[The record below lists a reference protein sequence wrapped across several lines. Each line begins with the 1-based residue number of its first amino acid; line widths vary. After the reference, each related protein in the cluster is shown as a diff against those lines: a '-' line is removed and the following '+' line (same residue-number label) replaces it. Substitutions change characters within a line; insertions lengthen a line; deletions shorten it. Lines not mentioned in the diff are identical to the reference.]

1 MTQDFF
7 HIGAEKLRELMSPKS
22 AADALRQTILDGFDP
37 ADDFD
42 KTRAVVDK
50 EDNAKFLLLP
60 AINPDYF
67 GAKLITVAHINP
79 SRGRDT
85 VQGTYVLFSNTT
97 YGPLF
102 SIDGAE
108 LTNLRTP
115 AVTMAAFKDFIEA
128 RDEDLKVAIFGS
140 GVQARAHK
148 EAIDDNFGQR
158 NPSYTFISRNNPGD
172 LDNWVEIGS
181 EAAKKATKQA
191 EVVVCSTSAHEA
203 YLDIDEV
210 RSDALVVALGAGN
223 PNDRELTTNFMEKA
237 QIILEGGD
245 VTLQYGGD
253 AARALQEGADLSHAV
268 TLRDIITG
276 DKSLHRE
283 SPIVFKTTGM
293 PWLDLAVA
301 GRIATQLGI
310 K

>member
-1 MTQDFF
+1 MTQEFF
-7 HIGAEKLRELMSPKS
+7 HIGAEKLRELMSPKN

-79 SRGRDT
+79 TRGRET

-128 RDEDLKVAIFGS
+128 RNEDLKVVIFGS

-158 NPSYTFISRNNPGD
+158 NPSYTFISRNDPGD
-172 LDNWVEIGS
+172 LDNWVQIGS
-181 EAAKKATKQA
+181 EEAKKATKEA

-210 RSDALVVALGAGN
+210 RS
-223 PNDRELTTNFMEKA
+223 
-237 QIILEGGD
+237 
-245 VTLQYGGD
+245 
-253 AARALQEGADLSHAV
+253 LSLIH
-268 TLRDIITG
+268 I
-276 DKSLHRE
+276 
-283 SPIVFKTTGM
+283 
-293 PWLDLAVA
+293 
-301 GRIATQLGI
+301 
-310 K
+310 